1 DDIVL
6 MYYFSIWQEET
17 DPILSDLCSRFLNR
31 RLLRYLN
38 YNPKEDAELY
48 TELKGLLEKA
58 DIDPSYYLVVD
69 SSSDLPYD
77 YYLPGVGSGKE
88 PIKLLMG
95 NGELRELSTE
105 SPVVEAIGRERRT
118 DIKLYYPLD
127 FIESGRVEPEIAER
141 MISLIHAH
149 SLKEK

>member
-1 DDIVL
+1 
-6 MYYFSIWQEET
+6 
-17 DPILSDLCSRFLNR
+17 
-31 RLLRYLN
+31 
-38 YNPKEDAELY
+38 
-48 TELKGLLEKA
+48 
-58 DIDPSYYLVVD
+58 SYYLVID

-77 YYLPGVGSGKE
+77 YYLPGVGSGKD

-127 FIESGRVEPEIAER
+127 FIESGDVDQAI
-141 MISLIHAH
+141 
-149 SLKEK
+149 

>member
-1 DDIVL
+1 
-6 MYYFSIWQEET
+6 
-17 DPILSDLCSRFLNR
+17 
-31 RLLRYLN
+31 
-38 YNPKEDAELY
+38 
-48 TELKGLLEKA
+48 
-58 DIDPSYYLVVD
+58 
-69 SSSDLPYD
+69 
-77 YYLPGVGSGKE
+77 
-88 PIKLLMG
+88 MG

-127 FIESGRVEPEIAER
+127 FIESGRVDQEIAER